1 MALCYGESIMEIARS
16 NTSIGNVYVQWR
28 HTVAEDTLAL
38 AQVAV
43 ECSSLRTL
51 CHFEL
56 VVAAIC
62 GISFAHEQRIISK
75 NQLFKQALF
84 LCLWHCELL
93 SLELIMHLNVV
104 ESIEQSMNNW
114 CQQDLIRTIAD
125 AIVIA
130 LQSRCSKP
138 ALANAYTYTSRSH
151 TQTCDSDMKMNIAA
165 TVEWKRKSARIK
177 I

>member
-1 MALCYGESIMEIARS
+1 
-16 NTSIGNVYVQWR
+16 
-28 HTVAEDTLAL
+28 
-38 AQVAV
+38 
-43 ECSSLRTL
+43 
-51 CHFEL
+51 
-56 VVAAIC
+56 
-62 GISFAHEQRIISK
+62 
-75 NQLFKQALF
+75 
-84 LCLWHCELL
+84 
-93 SLELIMHLNVV
+93 MHLNVV